1 MERHSEASFSF
12 TSCRHLPLSE
22 EGHQPGTE
30 ISVNITAAVS
40 KWLLDTAALLT
51 ALYCRPAELY
61 LETDMGIMFP
71 RASDGVSSECVVM
84 MDVHTCAL
92 AE

>member
-1 MERHSEASFSF
+1 MERHPEASFSF

-30 ISVNITAAVS
+30 IPVNITAAVS
-40 KWLLDTAALLT
+40 KQLLDAAALLT

-61 LETDMGIMFP
+61 WEADIGIMFP
-71 RASDGVSSECVVM
+71 RGSDRVSSECVVM
-84 MDVHTCAL
+84 MDMHTCAL

>member
-1 MERHSEASFSF
+1 MERHPEASFSF

-40 KWLLDTAALLT
+40 KWLLHAAALPT

-71 RASDGVSSECVVM
+71 RAPGGVSSECVVM

-92 AE
+92 AG

>member
-12 TSCRHLPLSE
+12 TSCRHLPLNE
-22 EGHQPGTE
+22 EGHQLGIE
-30 ISVNITAAVS
+30 ISVNITAALS
-40 KWLLDTAALLT
+40 KWLLNAAALPT

-71 RASDGVSSECVVM
+71 RASGGVSSECVVM